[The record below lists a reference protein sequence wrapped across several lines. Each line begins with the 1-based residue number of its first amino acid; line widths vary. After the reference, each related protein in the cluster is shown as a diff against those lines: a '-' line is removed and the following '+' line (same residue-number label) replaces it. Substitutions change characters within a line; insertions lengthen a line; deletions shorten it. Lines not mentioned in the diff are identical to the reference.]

1 MSGFTSGDGSFH
13 VVIKKSTSKAGV
25 FTRFSIHLQ
34 IKELEVI
41 KGLAK
46 FFYLYET
53 EVTNTVT
60 YEKYFNYYVLNKSV
74 ILQITKTFDNV
85 NKIIPFFEKYPISG
99 IKTLDFANFKEV
111 AYIIKNKEHLTE
123 KGYNKILEIKSNMNQ
138 KRSW

>member
-1 MSGFTSGDGSFH
+1 VSGFTSGDGSFH
-13 VVIKKSTSKAGV
+13 VVIKKSNSKAGV

-74 ILQITKTFDNV
+74 ILQITKTSDNV